1 LSQRP
6 FAHVEQAAPP
16 APHCDAD
23 SEAYTTHVLLLQQ
36 PFGHDVASHA
46 QAAAPLVHS
55 SPAPHDPHAAP
66 PAPQEPLVCDA
77 YGTQT
82 LLLQHPF
89 GHEAASQ
96 TH

>member
-1 LSQRP
+1 
-6 FAHVEQAAPP
+6 
-16 APHCDAD
+16 
-23 SEAYTTHVLLLQQ
+23 
-36 PFGHDVASHA
+36 
-46 QAAAPLVHS
+46 LVHS